1 MRRTTREKLT
11 PFAPLPHPSVCYRTD
26 GYEVCGSNIVGF
38 GVLGLIGLIAGCMVG
53 PREGY
58 YDGNHHRYYHEN
70 GWHDCADR
78 DEHCH

>member
-1 MRRTTREKLT
+1 MTNTKRIANRTFLL
-11 PFAPLPHPSVCYRTD
+11 A
-26 GYEVCGSNIVGF
+26 
-38 GVLGLIGLIAGCMVG
+38 LIGLVASCVLG

-70 GWHDCADR
+70 GWHDCTDR